1 MHRRMYEWHTAVRVQ
16 GQRSKIT
23 MVDGVRAGKV
33 PCGWSGMAVVLGA
46 EAEEM
51 EMVFLGKARKQR
63 ADSQGTGKRE
73 SNWVPTLGRA
83 GGR

>member
-1 MHRRMYEWHTAVRVQ
+1 
-16 GQRSKIT
+16 
-23 MVDGVRAGKV
+23 
-33 PCGWSGMAVVLGA
+33 MAVVLGA